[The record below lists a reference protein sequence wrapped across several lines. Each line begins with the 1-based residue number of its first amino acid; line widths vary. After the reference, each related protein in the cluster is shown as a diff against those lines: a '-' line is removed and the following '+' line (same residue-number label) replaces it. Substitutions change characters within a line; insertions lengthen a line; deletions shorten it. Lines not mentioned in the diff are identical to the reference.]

1 MDRVHCLRAAL
12 DGCAAGDS
20 QHADD
25 LDGASL
31 GFRRSC
37 GCASKDCSRCLLG
50 IEHVGLAAPTAG
62 LTVRSVHLD
71 DSDALGLEG
80 SGNRYAEASGA
91 FDADGAYLSVS
102 DEPDGELGVS
112 GRGRRKL
119 LGCDQHAVGAD
130 HCRVMSVLV
139 GVDATDDDWT
149 CHCDLL
155 LVFGS

>member
-1 MDRVHCLRAAL
+1 MTEWIAFIACVRLLTAVLRVIRSMRMTSTEPAL
-12 DGCAAGDS
+12 DFGAAV
-20 QHADD
+20 AVR
-25 LDGASL
+25 A
-31 GFRRSC
+31 R
-37 GCASKDCSRCLLG
+37 
-50 IEHVGLAAPTAG
+50 TA
-62 LTVRSVHLD
+62 R
-71 DSDALGLEG
+71 
-80 SGNRYAEASGA
+80 AEASGA